1 MALRRLWKNRVCSRN
16 LTRALAPRGARKGQ
30 RWVLKRN
37 LLRFE
42 RPSYT
47 EMLWNAFGPP
57 FESPLGEQ
65 REKFAEEVIEECAA
79 FPFGDNDDYVDSTT
93 QALMKY
99 RQGYYVGLKDDYE
112 DEKTTQVGGREY
124 Y

>member
-1 MALRRLWKNRVCSRN
+1 MIEAKASGMPLTHELQKAGIPVINYTPSRGNDKHSRVNSV
-16 LTRALAPRGARKGQ
+16 AP
-30 RWVLKRN
+30 L
-37 LLRFE
+37 
-42 RPSYT
+42 
-47 EMLWNAFGPP
+47 
-57 FESPLGEQ
+57 FESGAIWAPNK
-65 REKFAEEVIEECAA
+65 KFAEEVIEECAA

-112 DEKTTQVGGREY
+112 DETTTQVGGEY